1 VNTSFREFPEA
12 GMLASELLGLPVEDS
27 TGRGVGTVIDVRLVV
42 EGDLHHD
49 PGQPRILGLVVSP
62 RTRSSYLG
70 YERTGVKHP
79 VLLQKLLRW
88 RHRGTFVCAW
98 SDVARIDTDRVSLES
113 DFTRYSPLLRT

>member
-1 VNTSFREFPEA
+1 
-12 GMLASELLGLPVEDS
+12 MLASELLGLPVEDS
-27 TGRGVGTVIDVRLVV
+27 SGQGVGTVIDVRLGID
-42 EGDLHHD
+42 GDLDHD

-79 VLLQKLLRW
+79 VLLRTLLCW

-98 SDVARIDTDRVSLES
+98 SDIAGIDNHRVCLRSG
-113 DFTRYSPLLRT
+113 FTRYSPLLRT